1 MKPEFS
7 RSAMLLGEEAI
18 EKLAAKK
25 VAVFGL
31 GGVGSFAAEALART
45 GVGRFLL
52 VDGDT
57 VCVTN
62 LNRQL
67 IADQAAIGRPK
78 AEVMA
83 ERVRAINPDAE
94 VDARRLFY
102 LPGQSEELLDGCDY
116 VIDAVDTVA
125 AKLDLAETCCRR
137 GIPLISAMGAGN
149 KTDPTR
155 FKTADIFDTSVCPL
169 CRVMRKELKKRG
181 VPALKVVYSEEE
193 PLPPGPAMDCGSCGR
208 CDKAKLPLEEQ
219 VGRKRQTPGSLAFVP
234 SVCGLII
241 AREAVFDLLSK

>member
-18 EKLAAKK
+18 ETLSHKR

-45 GVGRFLL
+45 GVGGFLL

-57 VCVTN
+57 VCITN

-67 IADQAAIGRPK
+67 IADQAAIGQPK
-78 AEVMA
+78 AAVMA
-83 ERVRAINPDAE
+83 ERIRAINPDAE
-94 VDARRLFY
+94 IDPRQLFY
-102 LPGQSEELLDGCDY
+102 LPGQSGDLLDGCDY
-116 VIDAVDTVA
+116 VVDAVDTVA
-125 AKLDLAETCCRR
+125 AKLDLAETCYRR

-149 KTDPTR
+149 KTDPSR
-155 FKTADIFDTSVCPL
+155 FGTADIFDTSICPL

-181 VPALKVVYSEEE
+181 VPRLKVVYSEEE
-193 PLPPGPAMDCGSCGR
+193 PLSPGPPMDCGSCGR
-208 CDKAKLPLEEQ
+208 CDKARQPEEEQ

-241 AREAVFDLLSK
+241 AREVVFDLLGK